1 MLTRPLCVDE
11 VDPSITKHNVGNKA
25 YNLMCMSS
33 MGLPVPEGFVIGIGE
48 KGSMDEIISEF
59 ELYDIDM
66 PVSVRSGAA
75 VSMPGMMDT
84 ILNVGL
90 TRDNIEF
97 LFDDPVFGM
106 DCYRRLIQ
114 TMSTA
119 VFDIPAEI
127 FLKIERAATEFYIN
141 DDLSMM
147 SKIVKLYED
156 IFEDRVGFRFFD
168 DPNEQLFRSVVAVQS
183 SWNSQRAIDYRK
195 AEGISDEGGTAV
207 IVQRMV
213 FGNKNEYSGTGVV
226 FSHNPNTG
234 KPGLYGDFLRMAQGE
249 DIVSGYKVPVAIE
262 AMKDDPKFR
271 KNGKQLQTYMSKL
284 LRRFKTIQDVEF
296 TIDNG
301 VLYILQARKAKCSPR
316 ASIRSALSLVNNGS
330 MTLSEATDMV
340 MNSLPTQNNASIN
353 IDNSKLSR
361 LGFGIGVSDGEVA
374 GFIAIGREAAL
385 QMKNENK
392 PYIFCAE
399 LTSPDDTELMRTAI
413 GVLTAMGGR
422 LSHAAVLARSMG
434 KPTVVGFDSMKV
446 MDNHVIIDD
455 EINIYNGSQIK
466 IDGLTGAVYYVN
478 E

>member
-1 MLTRPLCVDE
+1 MFTRPLCVE
-11 VDPSITKHNVGNKA
+11 ELDPSVTKYNVGNKA
-25 YNLMCMSS
+25 YNLMCMSAI
-33 MGLPVPEGFVIGIGE
+33 GLPVPDGFVIGIGE
-48 KGSMDEIISEF
+48 QGSMIEILSEF
-59 ELYDIDM
+59 ELYELAM
-66 PVSVRSGAA
+66 PVSVRSGGA

-84 ILNVGL
+84 ILNVGV
-90 TRDNIEF
+90 TRDNINE
-97 LFDDPVFGM
+97 LFDDEVFGK

-119 VFDIPAEI
+119 VFNIPAEL
-127 FLKIERAATEFYIN
+127 FLKIERAAIDFYI
-141 DDLSMM
+141 DDQLSMM
-147 SKIVKLYED
+147 NKIVELYED
-156 IFEDRVGFRFFD
+156 IFESHTGFPFFD
-168 DPNEQLFRSVVAVQS
+168 DPDQQLFRAVVAVQS

-195 AEGISDEGGTAV
+195 SEGISDEGGTAV
-207 IVQRMV
+207 IVQQMV

-234 KPGLYGDFLRMAQGE
+234 KPGLYGDFLPMAQGE

-262 AMKDDPKFR
+262 AMKDDQKFR
-271 KNGKQLQTYMSKL
+271 KNGKQLQTFMSKL

-340 MNSLPTQNNASIN
+340 IDSLPFQGNSSIN
-353 IDNSKLSR
+353 VDDAKLSR
-361 LGFGIGVSDGEVA
+361 IGFGIGVSDGEVA
-374 GFIAIGREAAL
+374 GFIAIGKDAAL

-399 LTSPDDTELMRTAI
+399 LTSPEDTELMRTAI
-413 GVLTAMGGR
+413 GVLTSMGGR

-434 KPTVVGFDSMKV
+434 KPTVVGFESMQV
-446 MDNHVIIDD
+446 CNDHVIIDD
-455 EINIYNGSQIK
+455 EIKVYNGSQIK
-466 IDGLTGAVYYVN
+466 IDGLTGAVYYVD

>member
-1 MLTRPLCVDE
+1 
-11 VDPSITKHNVGNKA
+11 
-25 YNLMCMSS
+25 
-33 MGLPVPEGFVIGIGE
+33 
-48 KGSMDEIISEF
+48 
-59 ELYDIDM
+59 
-66 PVSVRSGAA
+66 
-75 VSMPGMMDT
+75 
-84 ILNVGL
+84 
-90 TRDNIEF
+90 
-97 LFDDPVFGM
+97 
-106 DCYRRLIQ
+106 
-114 TMSTA
+114 
-119 VFDIPAEI
+119 
-127 FLKIERAATEFYIN
+127 
-141 DDLSMM
+141 
-147 SKIVKLYED
+147 
-156 IFEDRVGFRFFD
+156 
-168 DPNEQLFRSVVAVQS
+168 
-183 SWNSQRAIDYRK
+183 
-195 AEGISDEGGTAV
+195 
-207 IVQRMV
+207 
-213 FGNKNEYSGTGVV
+213 
-226 FSHNPNTG
+226 
-234 KPGLYGDFLRMAQGE
+234 MAQGE
-249 DIVSGYKVPVAIE
+249 DIVSGYKIPVAIE

-340 MNSLPTQNNASIN
+340 MDSLPHQSNSSIN

-374 GFIAIGREAAL
+374 GFIAIGKEVAM

-399 LTSPDDTELMRTAI
+399 LTSPDDTELMRTSV
-413 GVLTAMGGR
+413 GVLTTMGGR

-446 MDNHVIIDD
+446 MKDHVIIDD